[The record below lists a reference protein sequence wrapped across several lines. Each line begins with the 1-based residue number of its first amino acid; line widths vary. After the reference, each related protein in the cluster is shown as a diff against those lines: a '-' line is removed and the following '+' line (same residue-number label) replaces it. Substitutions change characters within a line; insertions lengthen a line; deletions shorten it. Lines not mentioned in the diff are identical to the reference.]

1 MHVHIVAY
9 DPSPYVDLLHVF
21 ILRTGALRARLV
33 RLVQPAKV
41 ETVQVLVVCVTVLSC
56 LVL

>member
-1 MHVHIVAY
+1 MGVTHRVAY
-9 DPSPYVDLLHVF
+9 DPSPYVDLLYMF

-41 ETVQVLVVCVTVLSC
+41 ETVQVLVVCVSE
-56 LVL
+56 